1 MPAKKVAPQY
11 NRAEMLYCKKKY
23 GLDEDIQVYIKSKYR
38 EYKNI
43 LTLAR
48 DAFAD
53 QTLTEN
59 STEYDGVK
67 NYVVRVN
74 KGIEI
79 FNFNED
85 QLNFIAEN
93 GETMRPSDI
102 ARTLFPDKTGG
113 LIQEIK
119 SVVTVLESL
128 EIKFTEENTSPEII
142 HDYSPPKTDH
152 KIIAVIN
159 RANPDAKY
167 CITSLDSEKKRCISA
182 TKKHLNST
190 RFVQMV
196 NCIRNPNHRIM
207 FEEEFVKDVY
217 DKPDLPPPEVAAYMN
232 LSNEYVISL
241 VVTEQIN
248 NLNDRLKEATDDTE
262 EAKKYTKNLSDS
274 LSTKADEFDAC
285 HKRMDK
291 LRQDLIGKR
300 HDRLKHMSDVNKSLA
315 KFVELAR
322 SEEGREYMLKLA
334 EKREDELKQETVRIS
349 NLSDLVAEIHGIS
362 VSEIL
367 KF

>member
-1 MPAKKVAPQY
+1 MAKKVTSQY
-11 NRAEMLYCKKKY
+11 NKAEMLYCKKKY
-23 GLDEDIQVYIKSKYR
+23 DLDQHVQIFVKSKYK

-48 DAFAD
+48 DGFSD
-53 QTLTEN
+53 QSLTEN
-59 STEYDGVK
+59 SSEYDGVK
-67 NYVVRVN
+67 NYVVRIN
-74 KGIEI
+74 KGTEI
-79 FNFNED
+79 YNFDED
-85 QLNFIAEN
+85 QLNYIAEN
-93 GETMRPSDI
+93 GERMRASDI

-119 SVVTVLESL
+119 SVVTVLDSL
-128 EIKFTEENTSPEII
+128 EIKFTEESKSLEMF

-159 RANPDAKY
+159 RANSDARY
-167 CITSLDSEKKRCISA
+167 CITSLDSEKRRCISA

-196 NCIRNPNHRIM
+196 NSIRNPNHRIV
-207 FEEEFVKDVY
+207 FEEEFIKDTY

-232 LSNEYVISL
+232 LANEYVISL

-262 EAKKYTKNLSDS
+262 DSRKYTKNLSDS
-274 LSTKADEFDAC
+274 LSTKASEFDAC

-315 KFVELAR
+315 KFVELAKT
-322 SEEGREYMLKLA
+322 EEGREYMLKLA
-334 EKREDELKQETVRIS
+334 QKREDELKQEVVRIS

>member
-1 MPAKKVAPQY
+1 MAAKKTIPQY

-23 GLDEDIQVYIKSKYR
+23 GLDEDVQVFIKSKYKD
-38 EYKNI
+38 YKNI
-43 LTLAR
+43 LLLAR
-48 DAFAD
+48 DAFSD

-59 STEYDGVK
+59 SIEYDGVK

-74 KGIEI
+74 KNIEI
-79 FNFNED
+79 YNFSED
-85 QLNFIAEN
+85 QLNYIAEN
-93 GETMRPSDI
+93 GETIRPADI
-102 ARTLFPDKTGG
+102 ARILFPDKAGG

-128 EIKFTEENTSPEII
+128 DIKFTEENTSPEIV

-167 CITSLDSEKKRCISA
+167 SITSLDSEKKRCISA
-182 TKKHLNST
+182 TKKHLNSS
-190 RFVQMV
+190 RFIQMV
-196 NCIRNPNHRIM
+196 NSIRNPNHRIV

-232 LSNEYVISL
+232 LANEYVISL

-262 EAKKYTKNLSDS
+262 DSRKYTKNLSDS
-274 LSTKADEFDAC
+274 LSTKASEFDAC

-315 KFVELAR
+315 KFVEVAK

-334 EKREDELKQETVRIS
+334 EKREDELKQEAIRIT